1 MGLTEEE
8 RKEKQRQIL
17 ARYGLGSED
26 EEEQDSQQ
34 ERSVKAEPET
44 AHVKIEEKPVVPTV
58 TKVVA
63 EYMPV
68 SPWPGVTYPM
78 QDVIEYDSAAHTE
91 DSRNRNVKNSLVTRV
106 AAVGEEGIER
116 RIAANSRIVT
126 YSVKSLIRV
135 VGIEASNRC
144 LLKGHGGSVS
154 DLELLAGTGGSDH
167 ILGSIA
173 KDGSVY
179 LWWIHERTLEGSDL
193 DDDLELSA
201 RAQKSFK
208 HPKDKACYQ
217 KICFNNSFSEGIEV
231 ALFDRES
238 TNIRYLCCG
247 SRICSADGE
256 VGNFDDITLNG
267 DQQIEDI
274 WWHGPKTLASAL
286 SNGTIE
292 LWDVAQG
299 SKLTAKLAAEKP
311 VQTAPFLVR
320 KLGPHSTVAAVEKSS
335 SGLRLLS
342 VEEEVRVCQTI
353 QMKDGSPENSTSFIE
368 TDPSGEILALG
379 KTFYKSIFVMHY
391 NSAWKKIDA
400 ITQLNIMSPILS
412 FAVTR
417 VSQTKFVSGNQVGTD
432 DLILWC
438 VHPEKVQRYYVS
450 ARDCAPAAAELETNG
465 GADAAAETVEKA
477 VIQPPVSS
485 TQEEKPDPTP
495 ASGLVEPVS
504 EKLEPVEPNEK
515 DEEQVKEVTEGA
527 AQAENGE
534 ANVVDEVTVPEPVAN
549 TITVEDSGTAQK
561 PEEAGEQDNAASAT
575 VSMTSELE
583 ALMRETMKLTM
594 AGLYRTVA
602 EKLNSEK
609 SRREK
614 AEKDRQERLLKAVS
628 GTMRGIIDN
637 FVEEAVQ
644 QHLKSALVLPLEAS
658 TIPDAAATE
667 TLTKDLEK
675 SLQTHLSKGLSSGFE
690 DAVSSKSLQTNFADL
705 LVESKLGTSFRDASS
720 VMSRQVADAIGNGLA
735 DGISDKLVASLREM
749 RMISTDAVN
758 TVNELQATIQAAT
771 LDAAKVDGRTA
782 TRSFVAEIDA
792 ALSGD
797 LEGVALITAMEAPS
811 LSLLTNLVQRISS
824 RRSKALEELR
834 QGDLLRLTSKLTDI
848 VYSSAINQ
856 PQSSSSLE
864 QGDVDVNEILDWL
877 SDTILLIE
885 PEADEIKDN
894 AKSVLTDTLS
904 QLQAVKDSFD
914 TAEDAAKANTVK
926 LLVRVVRSLV

>member
-26 EEEQDSQQ
+26 EEEQESQQ
-34 ERSVKAEPET
+34 EHVVKEEPET
-44 AHVKIEEKPVVPTV
+44 TPVKLEEKPVVPTV

-63 EYMPV
+63 ESMPV
-68 SPWPGVTYPM
+68 SPWPGVTYPK
-78 QDVIEYDSAAHTE
+78 QDMIEYDSPAHTE
-91 DSRNRNVKNSLVTRV
+91 DSRNRNMKNSLVTRV

-179 LWWIHERTLEGSDL
+179 LWWIHERSLEGSDL

-208 HPKDKACYQ
+208 HPKDKACYK
-217 KICFNNSFSEGIEV
+217 KICFNNNFSEGIEV
-231 ALFDRES
+231 ALFDGES
-238 TNIRYLCCG
+238 TNIRYLFCG
-247 SRICSADGE
+247 SRTCSTDGE
-256 VGNFDDITLNG
+256 VGNFDEMTLKG
-267 DQQIEDI
+267 DHKIEDI

-286 SNGTIE
+286 SNGVIE
-292 LWDVAQG
+292 LWDVEQG
-299 SKLTAKLAAEKP
+299 SKLTPKLATEKP
-311 VQTAPFLVR
+311 EQTAPFGVR

-353 QMKDGSPENSTSFIE
+353 QMKDDSPENSTSFIE
-368 TDPSGEILALG
+368 TDPSGEILVLG
-379 KTFYKSIFVMHY
+379 KTRYKSIFVMHY
-391 NSAWKKIDA
+391 NPAWEKIDA
-400 ITQLNIMSPILS
+400 ITQLNVTSPILS

-417 VSQTKFVSGNQVGTD
+417 VSQTKFASGNQVGTD
-432 DLILWC
+432 DLIVWC
-438 VHPEKVQRYYVS
+438 VHAEKVQRYYVS
-450 ARDCAPAAAELETNG
+450 ARDCAPVSAELETSG
-465 GADAAAETVEKA
+465 GANAAAEKVAKSAPQAPSSSIREETSD
-477 VIQPPVSS
+477 PLPVSALS
-485 TQEEKPDPTP
+485 
-495 ASGLVEPVS
+495 EPVS
-504 EKLEPVEPNEK
+504 EKSERVEPS
-515 DEEQVKEVTEGA
+515 EEQVKEVTEEA
-527 AQAENGE
+527 APPEENGE
-534 ANVVDEVTVPEPVAN
+534 ANVVDEVTVPEPVADAVA
-549 TITVEDSGTAQK
+549 VEDPATTEK
-561 PEEAGEQDNAASAT
+561 PEEVEERDNQASANI
-575 VSMTSELE
+575 SMTSELE

-594 AGLYRTVA
+594 AGVSRTVA

-609 SRREK
+609 SQREK

-628 GTMRGIIDN
+628 ATMRGIIDN

-644 QHLKSALVLPLEAS
+644 QHLKSALMLPIEAS
-658 TIPDAAATE
+658 NIPDAAATE
-667 TLTKDLEK
+667 TLTKDLKK
-675 SLQTHLSKGLSSGFE
+675 SLQTDLSKGLSSGFE
-690 DAVSSKSLQTNFADL
+690 DAVSSESLQKNFADL
-705 LVESKLGTSFRDASS
+705 LVESKLGTSFKDASS
-720 VMSRQVADAIGNGLA
+720 VMSRQVAGAIGNGLS
-735 DGISDKLVASLREM
+735 DGISEKLVASLREM
-749 RMISTDAVN
+749 KLISTDAVK

-771 LDAAKVDGRTA
+771 LDAAKVDGGTTR
-782 TRSFVAEIDA
+782 RSFEAEIEA
-792 ALSGD
+792 ALSEN
-797 LEGVALITAMEAPS
+797 LEGVALIAAMEAPS

-824 RRSKALEELR
+824 KRNQALEELS
-834 QGDLLRLTSKLTDI
+834 QGDLLRFTSKLTDI
-848 VYSSAINQ
+848 VYSAASNQ
-856 PQSSSSLE
+856 PESSSSLE
-864 QGDVDVNEILDWL
+864 QGEVDVNEILDWL

-904 QLQAVKDSFD
+904 QLQAVKASFD
-914 TAEDAAKANTVK
+914 KAEDTAKANTVK